1 MLTAVGEVLRECY
14 RRGWITT
21 RDGNVSLRMS
31 LEGQISSFMH
41 ITPKGVRKNTIHPEH
56 IIKLNI
62 DALPANFPVSTEFHM
77 HRYILSD
84 AKTTRCVVHV
94 HPTYT
99 VAAMYA
105 GIDIVEASKS
115 FPELKRYTR
124 VGPTVPVCEAGSIQ
138 LAEFTNKNLRRGS
151 NVHPQSSNQIME
163 SWQEIAY
170 DIVGQENHGVCSVGK
185 DPWDAFEHVE
195 RLEHICKILLQ
206 ANAGT
211 K

>member
-1 MLTAVGEVLRECY
+1 MLTAIGDVLRECY

-21 RDGNVSLRMS
+21 RDGNISLRMS

-56 IIKLNI
+56 IIKLNL
-62 DALPANFPVSTEFHM
+62 DAIPNNYSVSTEFHM
-77 HRYILSD
+77 HRNILSD

-99 VAAMYA
+99 VAAMHA
-105 GIDIVEASKS
+105 GIDITEASKS

-124 VGPTVPVCEAGSIQ
+124 VGPMVPVCEAGSLQ
-138 LAEFTNKNLRRGS
+138 LAELTDHHLRERATSPHQELGGK
-151 NVHPQSSNQIME
+151 
-163 SWQEIAY
+163 EIAY
-170 DIVGQENHGVCSVGK
+170 DIVGQKNHGVCAVGK

-195 RLEHICKILLQ
+195 RLEHICQILLQ
-206 ANAGT
+206 AR
-211 K
+211 